1 MVTII
6 NKSNKPVGVIGGLF
20 CLPDQKL
27 VLKDKDAYCAVFDE
41 DGNDTGK
48 KMILPGL
55 KALEGRGYISIEA
68 QEEKPKEEPKV
79 EVPTEEEPKA
89 PKKTTRKK
97 STKKAETEDKV
108 EENTAE

>member
-20 CLPDQKL
+20 CLPDQRL

-48 KMILPGL
+48 KMLLPGL
-55 KALEGRGYISIEA
+55 KAMEGRGYIEIQVEEDKPKKVVEEA
-68 QEEKPKEEPKV
+68 PAEEK
-79 EVPTEEEPKA
+79 

-97 STKKAETEDKV
+97 STKKV
-108 EENTAE
+108 EEPVEEKTEE

>member
-55 KALEGRGYISIEA
+55 KALEGRGYISIEV
-68 QEEKPKEEPKV
+68 QEEKPKEE
-79 EVPTEEEPKA
+79 PTEEEPKA

-97 STKKAETEDKV
+97 STKKAEAEDKV